1 MLWVWSLCSW
11 ENDKTYSSFLTQ
23 WNWSLCNSPLPQE
36 KDLWQHIS
44 VGLAACLRNQPCDK
58 MLAELC
64 ILVPWIGWKFFWNRS
79 VKQNINWQSISYKIN
94 IHLCLFYILFF
105 NGYQVPIFIMDFIKS
120 FTVSTIWGRTA
131 QKCGCFFITF
141 YSVLHIKLLGGNSI
155 LSPVYIGRI
164 INR

>member
-1 MLWVWSLCSW
+1 MTRLTPHSLHSGTEASVTPHSHKKKICDNTSVWDL
-11 ENDKTYSSFLTQ
+11 
-23 WNWSLCNSPLPQE
+23 LPVSE
-36 KDLWQHIS
+36 IS
-44 VGLAACLRNQPCDK
+44 HV